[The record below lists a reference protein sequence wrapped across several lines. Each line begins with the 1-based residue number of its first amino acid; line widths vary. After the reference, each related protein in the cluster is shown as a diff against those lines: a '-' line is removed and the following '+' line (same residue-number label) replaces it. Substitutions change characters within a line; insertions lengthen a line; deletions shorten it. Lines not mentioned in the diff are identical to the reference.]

1 MIRDASG
8 RESGAVR
15 QRALEERE
23 RVAQAAGGIA
33 TFLWDLASSKC
44 EVTPQIAV
52 LFGFGRDDPTPSFAD
67 WQRAIFA
74 DDFLKLRAAVE
85 GAARTGSFYAEF
97 RVRGADGGVRW
108 IAGKG
113 EAGPGAGGGP
123 GRPARGRPGH
133 TAGQTAGGPAAGPP
147 HAARTARA

>member
-113 EAGPGAGGGP
+113 EAGPDGGG
-123 GRPARGRPGH
+123 GRRPPSRASTASPQRQHVSAPA
-133 TAGQTAGGPAAGPP
+133 
-147 HAARTARA
+147 